1 MRFAVAFVALCAT
14 VTALPAVDTS
24 SITDLADTSSVVPD
38 TSSIVAD
45 TSSVAPDTSD
55 IATRQDHPGP
65 GKNGPLYKLL
75 GQELYHQISLDVHT
89 VGIAVA
95 HLEQELSGT
104 ITSIDPDLEPLI
116 RTLLKTV
123 DTLEADLVS
132 LGFNT

>member
-1 MRFAVAFVALCAT
+1 MRFAAAFIALCAT

-24 SITDLADTSSVVPD
+24 SVTDIVDTSSIVPDTSSIVPDTSSVVPD
-38 TSSIVAD
+38 TSN
-45 TSSVAPDTSD
+45 
-55 IATRQDHPGP
+55 IAARQDHPGP

-75 GQELYHQISLDVHT
+75 GKELYHEISLDLHT

-104 ITSIDPDLEPLI
+104 ITSVDPDLHPLI
-116 RTLLKTV
+116 RSLLQAV